1 MRNILLTLSLIV
13 SAALLT
19 LVALLATAHKP
30 SSLQADKPVVV
41 QETQAQKKS
50 VNGDVEPVPFAL
62 ARNRT
67 DQAEFRIMDI
77 HELAQLTETQLREY
91 LTQLHQQL
99 LGTEHSIYIHSAT
112 FMRQFE
118 QAQRIDQ
125 IDNLELKT
133 LITALSLAPK
143 TTLDFYL
150 ALPSNDQAEEDLFF
164 NFLMWEYPNTNQVIS
179 QALNEGVLVSPM
191 GWILLGE
198 TGGYENIADGLRQS
212 MVTGLAQG
220 DSSMYFYLTQAHWTA
235 DIGAHEWVS
244 LFMAADPGDLSFD
257 IDIVMR
263 VLALDLPETYAQ
275 LAAFVEFHPM
285 RYRIYQALKRNVSID
300 LQPTLDRL
308 TEKLPGMEPDQQLLA
323 GLICA
328 QSGRKSALQFVLQH
342 PDTFANAGADL
353 NVKRIALRLVN
364 LPADTEDGLAW
375 TLANL
380 DRLRFNPTSQRF
392 E

>member
-164 NFLMWEYPNTNQVIS
+164 NFLNWEYPNTNQVIS
-179 QALNEGVLVSPM
+179 QALNEGVPVSPM

-235 DIGAHEWVS
+235 DI
-244 LFMAADPGDLSFD
+244 
-257 IDIVMR
+257 
-263 VLALDLPETYAQ
+263 
-275 LAAFVEFHPM
+275 
-285 RYRIYQALKRNVSID
+285 
-300 LQPTLDRL
+300 
-308 TEKLPGMEPDQQLLA
+308 
-323 GLICA
+323 
-328 QSGRKSALQFVLQH
+328 
-342 PDTFANAGADL
+342 
-353 NVKRIALRLVN
+353 
-364 LPADTEDGLAW
+364 
-375 TLANL
+375 
-380 DRLRFNPTSQRF
+380 
-392 E
+392 